1 MSNTQGVAPALQP
14 VEPVS
19 AEQKEFLSEI
29 EVMDLTP
36 IKGKTYI
43 VAVSTGDPN
52 KVKFLC
58 STIHGPYDFTEMCQ
72 EVGEMWVQ
80 HQHHAKVIIIEKDQK
95 QKVLLLDAN
104 TIDYIEAHY
113 IDIIME
119 ETLASF
125 GEKEFT
131 CVAGTIAEPEPEKK
145 QMDCTVCLRSIKG
158 RKIQGKCES
167 CYQLVAQT
175 AVALTKA
182 ELIKRLIAL
191 AESKTS

>member
-1 MSNTQGVAPALQP
+1 MSNSQGTIPALVP

-19 AEQKEFLSEI
+19 EEQKEFLAEA

-36 IKGKTYI
+36 IKGKTYV
-43 VAVSTGDPN
+43 VAVGTGDPN

-80 HQHHAKVIIIEKDQK
+80 HQHHAKVIILEKDVK
-95 QKVLLLDAN
+95 QRVLLLNAN

-119 ETLASF
+119 ETLSNF
-125 GEKEFT
+125 EEKEFT
-131 CVAGTIAEPEPEKK
+131 CVAGTIEEQEVEK
-145 QMDCTVCLRSIKG
+145 SI
-158 RKIQGKCES
+158 
-167 CYQLVAQT
+167 V
-175 AVALTKA
+175 
-182 ELIKRLIAL
+182 
-191 AESKTS
+191 